1 MKYLLCLLALMV
13 GGRAGAQA
21 PAPVAAKPAAYEFLT
36 FIESESRNGSE
47 AKLLFA
53 PDFHGQAELKL
64 EELEGPVPMKN
75 SAVYRRNVQLVNQQ
89 LAVASAEGWELVGFS
104 ASNGITLGGE
114 TRYLLRRVKR

>member
-1 MKYLLCLLALMV
+1 MKPLLLPLALLLA
-13 GGRAGAQA
+13 AAAAAQTA
-21 PAPVAAKPAAYEFLT
+21 PAYEFLT
-36 FIESESRNGSE
+36 VIESESRNGSE

-53 PDFHGQAELKL
+53 PDFHGHAELKL

-89 LAVASAEGWELVGFS
+89 LAAASAEGWELVGFA
-104 ASNGITLGGE
+104 ASNGIAVGGE